1 VHTRDPVWDGC
12 LNVRDLGGHP
22 TEDGRETRFGA
33 VVRADSV
40 RKLSPS
46 GWDALVDHGIR
57 TIVDLRFHS
66 ELEADPPLALTVDVV
81 HVPVFPEPSPEWQE
95 IDAIGDAA
103 GPGAPGIR
111 AVYAELLRRRAA
123 RFAEAVT
130 AVARA
135 GKGGVVVHCTAGK
148 DRTGLVSALL
158 LRLAGVSIDNV
169 ATDYAATTANLR
181 DDTEAWIAAA
191 ANEGEREWRR
201 RVSGSPPEAMA
212 GVLADLGDV
221 AAYLRSAGAAESDF
235 QRVRGR
241 LLGEPRMAAA

>member
-1 VHTRDPVWDGC
+1 VAARDLAWDGC

-40 RKLSPS
+40 RKLSPA
-46 GWDALVDHGIR
+46 GWESLVAHGIR

-66 ELEADPPLALTVDVV
+66 ELEADPPLELPVDVV
-81 HVPVFPEPSPEWQE
+81 HVPVFPEPSPEWLE

-111 AVYAELLRRRAA
+111 AVYAELLKRRAD
-123 RFAEAVT
+123 RFVEAVT

-135 GKGGVVVHCTAGK
+135 PEGGVVVHCTAGK
-148 DRTGLVSALL
+148 DRTGLVTALL
-158 LRLAGVSIDNV
+158 LRLARVPIDDV
-169 ATDYAATTANLR
+169 AADYAATTANLR

-221 AAYLRSAGAAESDF
+221 AAYLRAAGAADADLE
-235 QRVRGR
+235 RARGR
-241 LLGEPRMAAA
+241 LLGTPRMAAA

>member
-1 VHTRDPVWDGC
+1 VRARDLVWDGC
-12 LNVRDLGGHP
+12 INVRDLGGHR

-40 RKLSPS
+40 RKLSPA
-46 GWDALVDHGIR
+46 GWEALVAHEIR

-66 ELEADPPLALTVDVV
+66 ELEADPPLDLPVDVV
-81 HVPVFPEPSPEWQE
+81 HVPVFPEPSPEWKE

-103 GPGAPGIR
+103 GPGAAGIR
-111 AVYAELLRRRAA
+111 AVYGELLRRRPSG
-123 RFAEAVT
+123 FAEAVT

-135 GKGGVVVHCTAGK
+135 TDGGVVVHCTAGK

-158 LRLAGVSIDNV
+158 LRLAGVPIDDIAV
-169 ATDYAATTANLR
+169 DYGATTANLR

-191 ANEGEREWRR
+191 ANEGERQWRR

-221 AAYLRSAGAAESDF
+221 AAFLRTGGATDADLE
-235 QRVRGR
+235 RVRGR
-241 LLGEPRMAAA
+241 LLGHPRMAAA

>member
-1 VHTRDPVWDGC
+1 VVVRDLVWDGC
-12 LNVRDLGGHP
+12 VNVRDLGGYT
-22 TEDGRETRFGA
+22 TEEGRETRFGA

-40 RKLSPS
+40 RKLSPA
-46 GWDALVDHGIR
+46 GWQALVNHGIR

-66 ELEADPPLALTVDVV
+66 ELEADPPLELPVDVV
-81 HVPVFPEPSPEWQE
+81 HVPVFPEPSPEWKE

-103 GPGAPGIR
+103 GPGALGIR
-111 AVYAELLRRRAA
+111 AVYGELLRRRAE

-130 AVARA
+130 AVARSP
-135 GKGGVVVHCTAGK
+135 GGGVVVHCTAGK

-158 LRLAGVSIDNV
+158 LRLAGVAIDDV

-212 GVLADLGDV
+212 GLLADLGDV
-221 AAYLRSAGAAESDF
+221 AAYLRSAGATEPDLE
-235 QRVRGR
+235 RVRGR
-241 LLGEPRMAAA
+241 LLDEPRMAAA

>member
-1 VHTRDPVWDGC
+1 VPGRDLVWDGC
-12 LNVRDLGGHP
+12 INVRDLGGHA

-46 GWDALVDHGIR
+46 GWDALVGHGIR

-66 ELEADPPLALTVDVV
+66 ELDADPPLELPVDVV
-81 HVPVFPEPSPEWQE
+81 HVPVFPEPSPEWKE

-123 RFAEAVT
+123 RFADAVT

-135 GKGGVVVHCTAGK
+135 PEGGVVIHCTAGK

-158 LRLAGVSIDNV
+158 LRLAGVSIADV
-169 ATDYAATTANLR
+169 ATDYAVTTANLQ
-181 DDTEAWIAAA
+181 DDTEAWVAAA

-201 RVSGSPPEAMA
+201 RVAGSPPEAMA

-221 AAYLRSAGAAESDF
+221 AAFLRAAGATEDDLA
-235 QRVRGR
+235 RVRGR